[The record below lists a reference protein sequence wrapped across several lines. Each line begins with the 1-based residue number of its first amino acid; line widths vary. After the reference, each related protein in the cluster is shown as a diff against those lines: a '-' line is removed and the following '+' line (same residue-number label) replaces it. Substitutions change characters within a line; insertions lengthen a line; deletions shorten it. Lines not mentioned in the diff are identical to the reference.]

1 MAGRPSK
8 LTSEVRAR
16 LVQAIEAGNYYEA
29 ACGYAGITYTT
40 FRNWMIK
47 GENAK
52 SGTYREFF
60 EAITRAETV
69 AEVRMVAQWQQ
80 HMPEDYR
87 AIRDFL
93 ERRFPDRWGRKD
105 KVQQEISGPGGG
117 AVRAEVEHSGAV
129 DLFARIREYA
139 KMYEQIAEEAA
150 ADGDAD
156 WDGAPEPMD
165 TP

>member
-1 MAGRPSK
+1 MAGGRPTK
-8 LTSEVRAR
+8 LTSEVQAR

-52 SGTYREFF
+52 SGKYHEFF
-60 EAITRAETV
+60 DAITRAEAV

-93 ERRFPDRWGRKD
+93 ERRFPERWGRKD
-105 KVQQEISGPGGG
+105 KVQQEISGPDGGPIQW
-117 AVRAEVEHSGAV
+117 V
-129 DLFARIREYA
+129 DLVKLAN
-139 KMYEQIAEEAA
+139 
-150 ADGDAD
+150 DD
-156 WDGAPEPMD
+156 EPD
-165 TP
+165 EPDS

>member
-8 LTSEVRAR
+8 LTSEVKAR

-52 SGTYREFF
+52 SGKYREFF

-105 KVQQEISGPGGG
+105 KLQQEISGPDGGPIQW
-117 AVRAEVEHSGAV
+117 V
-129 DLFARIREYA
+129 DLVRLAN
-139 KMYEQIAEEAA
+139 
-150 ADGDAD
+150 DD
-156 WDGAPEPMD
+156 EPD
-165 TP
+165 KPDS

>member
-8 LTSEVRAR
+8 LTSEVKAR

-52 SGTYREFF
+52 SGKYREFF

-93 ERRFPDRWGRKD
+93 ERRFPERWGRKD
-105 KVQQEISGPGGG
+105 KVQQEISGPDGGPIQW
-117 AVRAEVEHSGAV
+117 V
-129 DLFARIREYA
+129 DLVRLA
-139 KMYEQIAEEAA
+139 KSDDEPDDEA
-150 ADGDAD
+150 DS
-156 WDGAPEPMD
+156 
-165 TP
+165 

>member
-8 LTSEVRAR
+8 LTSEVKAR

-52 SGTYREFF
+52 SGKYREFF

-105 KVQQEISGPGGG
+105 KVQQEISGPDGGPIQW
-117 AVRAEVEHSGAV
+117 V
-129 DLFARIREYA
+129 DLVRLAN
-139 KMYEQIAEEAA
+139 
-150 ADGDAD
+150 DD
-156 WDGAPEPMD
+156 EPD
-165 TP
+165 KPDS

>member
-8 LTSEVRAR
+8 LTSEVKAR

-52 SGTYREFF
+52 SGKYREFF

-105 KVQQEISGPGGG
+105 KVQQEISGPDGGPIQWIDL
-117 AVRAEVEHSGAV
+117 VR
-129 DLFARIREYA
+129 LA
-139 KMYEQIAEEAA
+139 KSDDEPDDEA
-150 ADGDAD
+150 DS
-156 WDGAPEPMD
+156 
-165 TP
+165 

>member
-1 MAGRPSK
+1 MGRPSK
-8 LTSEVRAR
+8 LTPEVVKR
-16 LVQAIEAGNYYEA
+16 LTEAIRDGNYYEA

-52 SGTYREFF
+52 SGKYREFF
-60 EAITRAETV
+60 EAIMQAECE

-93 ERRFPDRWGRKD
+93 ERRFPERWGRKD
-105 KVQQEISGPGGG
+105 KVQQEISGPDGGPIQW
-117 AVRAEVEHSGAV
+117 V
-129 DLFARIREYA
+129 DLVRLAN
-139 KMYEQIAEEAA
+139 
-150 ADGDAD
+150 DD
-156 WDGAPEPMD
+156 EPD
-165 TP
+165 KPDS

>member
-8 LTSEVRAR
+8 LTSEVKAR

-52 SGTYREFF
+52 SGKYREFF

-69 AEVRMVAQWQQ
+69 AEVRMVAQWQK

-105 KVQQEISGPGGG
+105 KVQQEISGPDGGPIQW
-117 AVRAEVEHSGAV
+117 V
-129 DLFARIREYA
+129 DLVRLA
-139 KMYEQIAEEAA
+139 KSDDEPDDEA
-150 ADGDAD
+150 DS
-156 WDGAPEPMD
+156 
-165 TP
+165 

>member
-8 LTSEVRAR
+8 LTSEVKAR

-52 SGTYREFF
+52 SGKYREFF

-117 AVRAEVEHSGAV
+117 PITWV
-129 DLFARIREYA
+129 DLVRLA
-139 KMYEQIAEEAA
+139 KSDDEPDNEA
-150 ADGDAD
+150 DS
-156 WDGAPEPMD
+156 
-165 TP
+165 

>member
-1 MAGRPSK
+1 MAAGRPSK
-8 LTSEVRAR
+8 LTSEVKAR

-93 ERRFPDRWGRKD
+93 ERRFPERWGRKD

-117 AVRAEVEHSGAV
+117 PITWV
-129 DLFARIREYA
+129 DLVRLA
-139 KMYEQIAEEAA
+139 KS
-150 ADGDAD
+150 D
-156 WDGAPEPMD
+156 EPD
-165 TP
+165 D

>member
-8 LTSEVRAR
+8 LTSEVKAR

-93 ERRFPDRWGRKD
+93 ERRFPERWGRKD
-105 KVQQEISGPGGG
+105 KVQQEISGPDGGPIQW
-117 AVRAEVEHSGAV
+117 V
-129 DLFARIREYA
+129 DLVRLAN
-139 KMYEQIAEEAA
+139 
-150 ADGDAD
+150 DD
-156 WDGAPEPMD
+156 EPD
-165 TP
+165 KPDS

>member
-8 LTSEVRAR
+8 LTSEVKAR

-52 SGTYREFF
+52 SGKYREFF

-93 ERRFPDRWGRKD
+93 ERRFPERWGRKD
-105 KVQQEISGPGGG
+105 KVQQEISGPDGGPIQW
-117 AVRAEVEHSGAV
+117 V
-129 DLFARIREYA
+129 DLVKLA
-139 KMYEQIAEEAA
+139 KSDDEPDDEA
-150 ADGDAD
+150 DS
-156 WDGAPEPMD
+156 
-165 TP
+165 

>member
-8 LTSEVRAR
+8 LTSEVKAR

-52 SGTYREFF
+52 SGKYREFF

-105 KVQQEISGPGGG
+105 KVQQEISGPDGGPIQWI
-117 AVRAEVEHSGAV
+117 
-129 DLFARIREYA
+129 DLVKLA
-139 KMYEQIAEEAA
+139 KSDDEPDDEA
-150 ADGDAD
+150 DS
-156 WDGAPEPMD
+156 
-165 TP
+165 

>member
-8 LTSEVRAR
+8 LTPEVKAR

-52 SGTYREFF
+52 SGMYREFF

-105 KVQQEISGPGGG
+105 KLQQEVSGPGGG
-117 AVRAEVEHSGAV
+117 PIQWV
-129 DLFARIREYA
+129 DLVKLA
-139 KMYEQIAEEAA
+139 KSDDEPDDEA
-150 ADGDAD
+150 DS
-156 WDGAPEPMD
+156 
-165 TP
+165 

>member
-8 LTSEVRAR
+8 LTSEVKAR

-52 SGTYREFF
+52 SGKYREFF

-105 KVQQEISGPGGG
+105 KVQQEISGPDGGPIQW
-117 AVRAEVEHSGAV
+117 V
-129 DLFARIREYA
+129 DLVRLA
-139 KMYEQIAEEAA
+139 KSDDEPDDEA
-150 ADGDAD
+150 DS
-156 WDGAPEPMD
+156 
-165 TP
+165 

>member
-8 LTSEVRAR
+8 LTSEVKAR

-52 SGTYREFF
+52 SGKYREFF

-93 ERRFPDRWGRKD
+93 ERRFPERWGRKD
-105 KVQQEISGPGGG
+105 KVQQEISGPNGQP
-117 AVRAEVEHSGAV
+117 VEVEMEV
-129 DLFARIREYA
+129 DLSCLSD
-139 KMYEQIAEEAA
+139 EELRTLVAIQQKLN
-150 ADGDAD
+150 
-156 WDGAPEPMD
+156 
-165 TP
+165 

>member
-1 MAGRPSK
+1 M
-8 LTSEVRAR
+8 TSEVKAR

-93 ERRFPDRWGRKD
+93 ERRFPERWGRKD
-105 KVQQEISGPGGG
+105 KVQQEISGPDGGPIQW
-117 AVRAEVEHSGAV
+117 V
-129 DLFARIREYA
+129 DLVRLAN
-139 KMYEQIAEEAA
+139 
-150 ADGDAD
+150 DD
-156 WDGAPEPMD
+156 EPD
-165 TP
+165 KPDS

>member
-8 LTSEVRAR
+8 LTPEVKAR

-52 SGTYREFF
+52 SGKYREFF

-105 KVQQEISGPGGG
+105 KLQQEVSGPGGG
-117 AVRAEVEHSGAV
+117 PIQWV
-129 DLFARIREYA
+129 DLVKLA
-139 KMYEQIAEEAA
+139 KSDDEPDDEA
-150 ADGDAD
+150 DS
-156 WDGAPEPMD
+156 
-165 TP
+165 

>member
-8 LTSEVRAR
+8 LTPEVKAR

-93 ERRFPDRWGRKD
+93 ERRFPERWGRKD
-105 KVQQEISGPGGG
+105 KVQQEISGPDGGPIQW
-117 AVRAEVEHSGAV
+117 V
-129 DLFARIREYA
+129 DLVRLAN
-139 KMYEQIAEEAA
+139 
-150 ADGDAD
+150 DD
-156 WDGAPEPMD
+156 EPD
-165 TP
+165 KPDS

>member
-1 MAGRPSK
+1 MTP
-8 LTSEVRAR
+8 EVKAR

-93 ERRFPDRWGRKD
+93 ERRFPERWGRKD
-105 KVQQEISGPGGG
+105 KVQQEISGPDGGPIQW
-117 AVRAEVEHSGAV
+117 V
-129 DLFARIREYA
+129 DLVRLAN
-139 KMYEQIAEEAA
+139 
-150 ADGDAD
+150 DD
-156 WDGAPEPMD
+156 EPD
-165 TP
+165 KPDS

>member
-8 LTSEVRAR
+8 LTSEVKAR

-52 SGTYREFF
+52 SGKYREFF

-105 KVQQEISGPGGG
+105 KLQQEISGPNGQP
-117 AVRAEVEHSGAV
+117 VEVEMEV
-129 DLFARIREYA
+129 DLSCLSD
-139 KMYEQIAEEAA
+139 EELRTLVAIQQKLN
-150 ADGDAD
+150 
-156 WDGAPEPMD
+156 
-165 TP
+165 

>member
-1 MAGRPSK
+1 MGRPSK
-8 LTSEVRAR
+8 LTPEVVKR
-16 LVQAIEAGNYYEA
+16 LTEAIRDGNYYEA

-52 SGTYREFF
+52 SGKYREFF
-60 EAITRAETV
+60 EAIMQAECE

-105 KVQQEISGPGGG
+105 KVQQEISGPDGGPIQW
-117 AVRAEVEHSGAV
+117 V
-129 DLFARIREYA
+129 DLVRLAN
-139 KMYEQIAEEAA
+139 
-150 ADGDAD
+150 DDD
-156 WDGAPEPMD
+156 EPD
-165 TP
+165 KPDS

>member
-8 LTSEVRAR
+8 LTPEVKAR

-93 ERRFPDRWGRKD
+93 ERRFPERWGRKD
-105 KVQQEISGPGGG
+105 KVQQEISGPDGGPIQW
-117 AVRAEVEHSGAV
+117 V
-129 DLFARIREYA
+129 DLVRLA
-139 KMYEQIAEEAA
+139 KSDDEPDDEA
-150 ADGDAD
+150 DS
-156 WDGAPEPMD
+156 
-165 TP
+165 